1 MPLITA
7 TVVSVYIILLLI
19 IARLTSR
26 KNDNQTFFTANRSSP
41 WFLVAFGMIGTSISG
56 VTFISIPGQVNTIAF
71 SYFQIVIGYFFGYLV
86 IAFVLL
92 PLYYKLHLTSIYT
105 YLENRFGKGTYK
117 TGAFYFLL
125 SRSVGSALRLM
136 LAVNVFYVIIFQQL
150 GVPFELSV
158 VISMLFILVYSIRGG
173 VKTIIW
179 TDTLQTFFL
188 IASLVL
194 TVIFLN
200 RNLNFNLINS
210 IHAIAASKY
219 SQIFFWDF
227 HGSNFFVK
235 QFFSGMFI
243 TIAMT
248 GLDQDL
254 MQKNLTCRTLKD
266 AQKNMMVFSVIL
278 IFVNLLFLSM
288 GALMYMFAQTKGI
301 ATPDLTDNLLPMI
314 AKDYLPIAYKF
325 IFLIGL
331 TAATFASTD
340 SAMTALTTSFCVDF
354 LDFNKKGSGHKVSTR
369 YMVHAGFAML
379 IIFIVFGFHWFNHDT
394 SMITT
399 LFNAAGYTYGPLLGL
414 YSFGLFNSRVVK
426 DYLITVLCIL
436 SPFLTYLIVLLCG
449 LYFPSYKFGFE
460 ILIINGLIVY
470 CTLLGLSNRPPVEIA
485 SHAVIKP

>member
-1 MPLITA
+1 MPLLTA

-56 VTFISIPGQVNTIAF
+56 VTFISIPGQVNSIAF

-92 PLYYKLHLTSIYT
+92 PLYYRLQLTSIYS
-105 YLENRFGKGTYK
+105 YLETRFGRGTYK

-150 GVPFELSV
+150 GVPFEIAV

-200 RNLNFNLINS
+200 KHLNFNLMDS
-210 IHAIAASKY
+210 IHSIASSKY
-219 SQIFFWDF
+219 SQVFFWDF
-227 HGSNFFVK
+227 HGRNFFVK
-235 QFFSGMFI
+235 QFFAGMFI

-266 AQKNMMVFSVIL
+266 AQKNMVVFSVIL

-288 GALMYMFAQTKGI
+288 GALMYMFASSKGL
-301 ATPDLTDNLLPMI
+301 ATPAVTDDLLPMI

-354 LDFNKKGSGHKVSTR
+354 LNFNHKNSNHKVSTR
-369 YMVHAGFAML
+369 YMVHIGFAVL
-379 IIFIVFGFHWFNHDT
+379 IILIVVGFHWFNSDK
-394 SMITT
+394 SVITT

-414 YSFGLFNSRVVK
+414 YAFGLFSTRKVK
-426 DYLITVLCIL
+426 DLFITFLCIL
-436 SPFLTYLIVLLCG
+436 APFATYLIVYICG
-449 LYFPSYKFGFE
+449 IYFPSYKFGFE

-470 CTLLGLSNRPPVEIA
+470 ATMLVLSKSKKLVSPLLSN
-485 SHAVIKP
+485 